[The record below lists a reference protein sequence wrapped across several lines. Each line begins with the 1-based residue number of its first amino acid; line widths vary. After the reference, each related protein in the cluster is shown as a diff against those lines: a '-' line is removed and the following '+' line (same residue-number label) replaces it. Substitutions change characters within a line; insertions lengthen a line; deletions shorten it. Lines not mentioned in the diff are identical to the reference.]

1 MLFKPSAKTRSEQ
14 NLPVGLNAVTD
25 PQGPINPI
33 QATASACT
41 GCHVKPVFTDVGK
54 NCADCHADIH
64 RGQFGA
70 NCAQCHTV
78 LGWQVEDIEAAVD
91 WFEKR
96 GVVFEKYPFVQDRER
111 GIWTAPGGDRVAWFK
126 DPDGNV
132 LSVSEHASAG

>member
-1 MLFKPSAKTRSEQ
+1 MMGFLHTLDYQKARNFYVDQLGFSFVSQDDFALVVRAGRNHIRIVKLPAFKP
-14 NLPVGLNAVTD
+14 LP
-25 PQGPINPI
+25 
-33 QATASACT
+33 S
-41 GCHVKPVFTDVGK
+41 
-54 NCADCHADIH
+54 
-64 RGQFGA
+64 
-70 NCAQCHTV
+70 TV